1 MLSSIDTT
9 EAKSSFRFR
18 VKSLP
23 GVLVNW
29 AWFRAMSRIVVFI
42 NFFNFAAC
50 ELMMYPP
57 CNELGLLFITRAVF
71 SNALLKTAAHFC
83 PLVKCFLLFS
93 KETVK
98 RKIPRTFLWYE
109 VSFLSSYLN
118 DIGREA
124 GCFADVRSVLP
135 EGHFTD
141 LVLYQQ
147 KVMHDYLQSCTK

>member
-9 EAKSSFRFR
+9 EAKSSYRFR

-118 DIGREA
+118 DIGRLA
-124 GCFADVRSVLP
+124 RVFLFG
-135 EGHFTD
+135 GH
-141 LVLYQQ
+141 YP
-147 KVMHDYLQSCTK
+147 TKTVET

>member
-118 DIGREA
+118 DIGHK
-124 GCFADVRSVLP
+124 GGFLFGGD
-135 EGHFTD
+135 EG
-141 LVLYQQ
+141 
-147 KVMHDYLQSCTK
+147 S

>member
-1 MLSSIDTT
+1 
-9 EAKSSFRFR
+9 
-18 VKSLP
+18 
-23 GVLVNW
+23 
-29 AWFRAMSRIVVFI
+29 
-42 NFFNFAAC
+42 
-50 ELMMYPP
+50 MYPP

-118 DIGREA
+118 DIGLTAGLFLVRLKGLEPTHISVREPKSRMSTNSITGAKENPAAAAA
-124 GCFADVRSVLP
+124 GCGAGNEARTRYLHLGKVA
-135 EGHFTD
+135 
-141 LVLYQQ
+141 LYR
-147 KVMHDYLQSCTK
+147 MS

>member
-1 MLSSIDTT
+1 
-9 EAKSSFRFR
+9 
-18 VKSLP
+18 
-23 GVLVNW
+23 
-29 AWFRAMSRIVVFI
+29 MSRIVVFI

-118 DIGREA
+118 DIA
-124 GCFADVRSVLP
+124 LS
-135 EGHFTD
+135 
-141 LVLYQQ
+141 
-147 KVMHDYLQSCTK
+147 

>member
-1 MLSSIDTT
+1 
-9 EAKSSFRFR
+9 
-18 VKSLP
+18 
-23 GVLVNW
+23 
-29 AWFRAMSRIVVFI
+29 MSRIVVFI

-118 DIGREA
+118 DIEGSPPFFSAYLVER
-124 GCFADVRSVLP
+124 FAY
-135 EGHFTD
+135 
-141 LVLYQQ
+141 LVYNEEN
-147 KVMHDYLQSCTK
+147 KGAKHNVYR